1 MPLSHKG
8 RGAGFNSP
16 NRFEKFHLEKLDIEP
31 DEHEEDSPIRT
42 QFFKD
47 SSKSILSKND
57 SPDIPYTY
65 SINPYRGCEHGC
77 IYCYA
82 RPSHEYLGFSAG
94 MDFETKIL
102 VKYDAPELL
111 EIALRKKSWKPEM
124 IALCGNTDAYQPVER
139 KLGIT
144 RRLLEVF
151 LKFRNPVG
159 IITKNFLMSRDLD
172 LLKELSSRR
181 LVSITV
187 SLTSMDADLVR
198 RMEPRTAAP
207 HKRLELIEMLTSNNI
222 PTGVNIAPVIP
233 GFTDEEIPTLL
244 REAAARGASFAGMG
258 MLRLPSAVEPL
269 FLDWLKR
276 EYPDRATK
284 IINRIHEVR
293 GGGMTDSRFGTR
305 IKGTGKIAETIH
317 KLFRLN
323 VKKYDLDKNDIEFS
337 LDQFTNNPD
346 KKAEQQTELFS

>member
-1 MPLSHKG
+1 MPTTHKG
-8 RGAGFNSP
+8 RGAGFNTP

-31 DEHEEDSPIRT
+31 GEHEEATPIPT

-47 SSKSILSKND
+47 TTKSILSKND

-102 VKYDAPELL
+102 VKHDAPELL
-111 EIALRKKSWKPEM
+111 EAALRKKSWKPEM
-124 IALCGNTDAYQPVER
+124 IALCGNTDPYQPVER
-139 KLGIT
+139 KLQIT

-151 LKFRNPVG
+151 LNFRNPVG
-159 IITKNFLMSRDLD
+159 IITKNFLLSRDLD
-172 LLKELSSRR
+172 LLKALSSLK
-181 LVSITV
+181 LVSVTI

-198 RMEPRTAAP
+198 TMEPRTAAP
-207 HKRLELIEMLTSNNI
+207 HKRLELIEMLASNNI

-233 GFTDEEIPTLL
+233 GLTDEEIPSLL
-244 REAAARGASFAGMG
+244 REAATHGALYAGLG
-258 MLRLPSAVEPL
+258 MLRLPSTVEPL

-276 EYPDRATK
+276 EYPDRASK
-284 IINRIHEVR
+284 IINRIHDVR
-293 GGGMTDSRFGTR
+293 GGGMSDSQFGTR
-305 IKGTGKIAETIH
+305 IRGTGKIAETIH
-317 KLFRLN
+317 KLFKVNCR
-323 VKKYDLDKNDIEFS
+323 KYGLDKYDIEFS
-337 LDQFTNNPD
+337 LEHFTHNPNG
-346 KKAEQQTELFS
+346 KAGQQTDLFS